1 MRTMSPSKLIKG
13 PSHLATHRLLNKL
26 GQHPKLVLNGAALA
40 LRVGRDYKRMQDG
53 ALERGEFRAR
63 TSGHV
68 IGITLG
74 MGGATAGAT
83 IGSVIPGIGTI
94 LGGFAGS
101 LIGDYAGTQLGQKAV
116 RKLEKRIKTR
126 KNPT

>member
-1 MRTMSPSKLIKG
+1 MRTIEPSKLFSG
-13 PSHLATHRLLNKL
+13 PSRLATNRLLAKL
-26 GQHPKLVLNGAALA
+26 GKHPKLVLNGAALA
-40 LRVGRDYKRMQDG
+40 LRVGRDYKRMRDG

-94 LGGFAGS
+94 LGGFAGG
-101 LIGDYAGTQLGQKAV
+101 LIGDYAGTQLGEQAA
-116 RKLEKRIKTR
+116 RKLEERIKTG